1 MSLAKAKAKIAPK
14 ATASHKAKAPQK
26 AKGPQKSAAAKA
38 GAAKAGA
45 AKARKPAA
53 NARKPAANAR
63 KPAAKA
69 AQPEHAYAL
78 NAQAQDL
85 TKALIAAFQA
95 GSLNEIEPRIQQG
108 LIAALL
114 KVYGAQIEEGAT
126 HALVGGRT
134 ALTSTDAMIACHSLL
149 KAADL
154 QVFDLGVWQSWTG
167 R

>member
-14 ATASHKAKAPQK
+14 AKASLKAKAPQK
-26 AKGPQKSAAAKA
+26 AKGPQKSAAATA

-53 NARKPAANAR
+53 NARKPAA
-63 KPAAKA
+63 KPV
-69 AQPEHAYAL
+69 QPEHALAL
-78 NAQAQDL
+78 TAQAQDL

-114 KVYGAQIEEGAT
+114 KVYGAQVEEGAT

>member
-14 ATASHKAKAPQK
+14 AKASHKAKAPQKAKGAQK

-38 GAAKAGA
+38 GAAKA
-45 AKARKPAA
+45 
-53 NARKPAANAR
+53 R
-63 KPAAKA
+63 KPAAKP
-69 AQPEHAYAL
+69 AQPEHAFAL

-95 GSLNEIEPRIQQG
+95 GSLHEIEPRIQQG

-114 KVYGAQIEEGAT
+114 KIYGAQIEEGAT

>member
-1 MSLAKAKAKIAPK
+1 MSLAKAKAKVAPK
-14 ATASHKAKAPQK
+14 AKVPHKAKAPQK
-26 AKGPQKSAAAKA
+26 TKGTQKTI
-38 GAAKAGA
+38 AAKAGA

-53 NARKPAANAR
+53 KPAH
-63 KPAAKA
+63 
-69 AQPEHAYAL
+69 PEQTFAL
-78 NAQAQDL
+78 NTQAQDL
-85 TKALIAAFQA
+85 TKALTAAFQA
-95 GSLNEIEPRIQQG
+95 GSLHEIEPRIQQG

-114 KVYGAQIEEGAT
+114 KIYGAQIEEGAT

-149 KAADL
+149 KATDL

>member
-14 ATASHKAKAPQK
+14 AKASHKAKAPQK
-26 AKGPQKSAAAKA
+26 AKGPKKSAAAKA

-53 NARKPAANAR
+53 
-63 KPAAKA
+63 KPAAKP
-69 AQPEHAYAL
+69 AQPEHAFAL
-78 NAQAQDL
+78 TSQAQDL

-114 KVYGAQIEEGAT
+114 KVYGAQVEEGAT

>member
-14 ATASHKAKAPQK
+14 AKASHKAKAPQK

-38 GAAKAGA
+38 GAAKAQ
-45 AKARKPAA
+45 KPAA
-53 NARKPAANAR
+53 N
-63 KPAAKA
+63 A
-69 AQPEHAYAL
+69 AQPEHAFAL

-95 GSLNEIEPRIQQG
+95 GSLHEIEPRIQQG

-114 KVYGAQIEEGAT
+114 KIYGAQIEEGAT

>member
-14 ATASHKAKAPQK
+14 AKASHKAKAPQK

-45 AKARKPAA
+45 AKAGAA
-53 NARKPAANAR
+53 KAR
-63 KPAAKA
+63 KPAAKPA
-69 AQPEHAYAL
+69 AKPVQPEHAYAL
-78 NAQAQDL
+78 TAQAQDL

-114 KVYGAQIEEGAT
+114 KVYGAQVEEGAT

>member
-14 ATASHKAKAPQK
+14 AKASHK
-26 AKGPQKSAAAKA
+26 AKGPQKTAAAKAGTAKA

-53 NARKPAANAR
+53 
-63 KPAAKA
+63 KA
-69 AQPEHAYAL
+69 AQPEHAFAL
-78 NAQAQDL
+78 TAQAQDL

-114 KVYGAQIEEGAT
+114 KVYGAQVEEGAT

>member
-14 ATASHKAKAPQK
+14 AKASLKAKAPQK

-45 AKARKPAA
+45 AKAGAA
-53 NARKPAANAR
+53 KARKPAA

-69 AQPEHAYAL
+69 AQPEHAFAL
-78 NAQAQDL
+78 TAQAQDL

-114 KVYGAQIEEGAT
+114 KVYGAQVEEGAT

>member
-1 MSLAKAKAKIAPK
+1 MISMSLAKAKAKIAPK
-14 ATASHKAKAPQK
+14 AKASHKAKAPQK

-45 AKARKPAA
+45 EKARKPAA
-53 NARKPAANAR
+53 

-69 AQPEHAYAL
+69 VQPEHAFAL
-78 NAQAQDL
+78 TAQAQDL

-95 GSLNEIEPRIQQG
+95 GSLHEIEPRIQQG

-114 KVYGAQIEEGAT
+114 KVYGAQVEEGAT

>member
-14 ATASHKAKAPQK
+14 ATASQKAKAPQK

-45 AKARKPAA
+45 AK
-53 NARKPAANAR
+53 AR

>member
-14 ATASHKAKAPQK
+14 ATASLKAKAPQK

-45 AKARKPAA
+45 AKAGAA
-53 NARKPAANAR
+53 KARKPAANAR
-63 KPAAKA
+63 KPAAKPV
-69 AQPEHAYAL
+69 QPEHAFAL
-78 NAQAQDL
+78 TAQAQDL

>member
-14 ATASHKAKAPQK
+14 AKASHKAKAPQK

-45 AKARKPAA
+45 AKAGAVK
-53 NARKPAANAR
+53 AR
-63 KPAAKA
+63 KPAAKP
-69 AQPEHAYAL
+69 AQPEHAFAL

-95 GSLNEIEPRIQQG
+95 GSLHEIEPRIQQG

-114 KVYGAQIEEGAT
+114 KIYGAQIEEGAT

>member
-14 ATASHKAKAPQK
+14 ATASQKAKAPQK

-45 AKARKPAA
+45 AKAGAA
-53 NARKPAANAR
+53 KARKPAANAR

>member
-14 ATASHKAKAPQK
+14 AKASHKAKAPQK
-26 AKGPQKSAAAKA
+26 AKGAQKAKGPQKTAAAKA

-53 NARKPAANAR
+53 
-63 KPAAKA
+63 KPAAKPV
-69 AQPEHAYAL
+69 QPEHAYAL
-78 NAQAQDL
+78 TAQAQDL

>member
-1 MSLAKAKAKIAPK
+1 MISMSLAKAKAKIAPK
-14 ATASHKAKAPQK
+14 AKASHKAKAPQK

-53 NARKPAANAR
+53 

-69 AQPEHAYAL
+69 AQPEHAFAL
-78 NAQAQDL
+78 TAQAQDL

-114 KVYGAQIEEGAT
+114 KVYGAQVEEGAT